1 MNIKDLTI
9 GQAKELASM
18 FGNKSTESTGLN
30 CMTGKKVII
39 RTYSAG
45 VWFGELGQKDRNEVI
60 LLNARRMWTWWA
72 KEGISLSSVAVHGI
86 KKDQSKIAEAVDSVW
101 LEAIEIIPCT
111 ETAIN
116 IIESAPNAKAQ

>member
-1 MNIKDLTI
+1 
-9 GQAKELASM
+9 
-18 FGNKSTESTGLN
+18 
-30 CMTGKKVII
+30 MTGKKVII

-101 LEAIEIIPCT
+101 IEAIEIIPCSDS
-111 ETAIN
+111 AITN
-116 IIESAPNAKAQ
+116 IESAPNAKAQ

>member
-9 GQAKELASM
+9 GQAKELAAM

>member
-1 MNIKDLTI
+1 MNINDLTI
-9 GQAKELASM
+9 GQAKELAAM

-101 LEAIEIIPCT
+101 IEAIEIIPCSDS
-111 ETAIN
+111 AITN
-116 IIESAPNAKAQ
+116 IESAPNAKAQ

>member
-1 MNIKDLTI
+1 MNINDLTI
-9 GQAKELASM
+9 GQAKELAAM

>member
-1 MNIKDLTI
+1 MNINDLTI

-18 FGNKSTESTGLN
+18 FGDKSTESTGLN

-60 LLNARRMWTWWA
+60 LLNARRMWTWWV